1 MYLARYPFD
10 IWGIL
15 QYIHT
20 ILLTCSR
27 NPNCNWLEYDRQ
39 FRVKISKIPQS
50 TLVLLMLSYGSCI
63 SNLRFFTLHIS
74 QNPLSNVMI
83 LKVPA
88 LNTTAHSY
96 ICIHCNKYHPCIHCW
111 SYDSPPSKPTYPTPR
126 PNTVQHYAPKR
137 NNGFRTY
144 RQRYTFQLQRL
155 RFNQPKFNPN

>member
-1 MYLARYPFD
+1 MHKFLILEGQLVTEHKVKHNKIATINNLIKTFMMFAILYMYLARYPFD

-96 ICIHCNKYHPCIHCW
+96 ICIHCNKYHPCIHC
-111 SYDSPPSKPTYPTPR
+111 
-126 PNTVQHYAPKR
+126 
-137 NNGFRTY
+137 
-144 RQRYTFQLQRL
+144 
-155 RFNQPKFNPN
+155 